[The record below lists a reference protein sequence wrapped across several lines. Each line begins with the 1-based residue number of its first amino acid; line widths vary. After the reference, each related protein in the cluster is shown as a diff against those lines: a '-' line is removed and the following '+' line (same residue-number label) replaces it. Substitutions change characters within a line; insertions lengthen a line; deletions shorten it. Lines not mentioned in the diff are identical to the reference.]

1 MAIDVKVEK
10 ENVELSDVF
19 TSDDV
24 VRVPGLTYSVADAEV
39 GLYVKV
45 ELQEGDGKL
54 TIKVWRKSKFH
65 LVKSM

>member
-24 VRVPGLTYSVADAEV
+24 VRVPGLTYSAADAEV

-54 TIKVWRKSKFH
+54 TLKV
-65 LVKSM
+65 